1 MYSKK
6 QLFFFYFK
14 SQVASLINVHFV
26 IAKTFSEES
35 LIFNIFFFCTLEI
48 HDMYVILADD
58 TMSLIS
64 MKLVAIRN
72 SIEKKIKKNFNPK
85 SSTVMHHP

>member
-48 HDMYVILADD
+48 HDMYVILADV
-58 TMSLIS
+58 TQVTYIYE
-64 MKLVAIRN
+64 IGGH
-72 SIEKKIKKNFNPK
+72 KKQ
-85 SSTVMHHP
+85 H